1 MRGVARTPTLVPS
14 VADLQAR
21 LEAERSGEPFL
32 LYRDQDGRQRIVA
45 LTAAGGDGG
54 ELTIGR
60 DVQAGVPLSWD
71 RRVSRVHALLA
82 QVAGAWTIV
91 DDGLS
96 RNGTTVNGAR
106 LVGHRRLSTG
116 DVIGCGSVQIVFRD
130 APGLAG
136 DETGMTWEGGA
147 APLLTLTPAQRRV
160 LVALCRPM
168 LTSEH
173 GYPATNKAIA
183 AELTLSVDAVKT
195 HLRRLSVI
203 LGVADLPQNR
213 KRAQLART
221 ALDSGLVSERELI
234 R

>member
-1 MRGVARTPTLVPS
+1 MIRGVARTPTLVPS

-32 LYRDQDGRQRIVA
+32 LYRDQDGRQQILA
-45 LTAAGGDGG
+45 LAAGSG

-60 DVQAGVPLSWD
+60 DLKAGVSLHWD

-82 QVAGAWTIV
+82 QAAGAWTIV

-96 RNGTTVNGAR
+96 RNGTTINGAA
-106 LVGHRRLSTG
+106 LIGHRRLATG

-130 APGLAG
+130 APASDGEA
-136 DETGMTWEGGA
+136 TGMTWDAGA
-147 APLLTLTPAQRRV
+147 SPVLALTPAQRRV

-168 LTSEH
+168 VDSEH

-195 HLRRLSVI
+195 HLRRLATI

-221 ALDSGLVSERELI
+221 ALDSGLVSERELVG
-234 R
+234 